1 MSLVKTVNRKVS
13 TTGFW
18 YVVEARLRNML
29 KWTRIIIFVAIA
41 NPVLYLISIGI
52 GVGSLID
59 GNSPV
64 DGVNYLTFLAPA
76 LLASAAIQGMLD
88 EVIFPTFQGFKW
100 YKNFFAMNAT
110 PLTGR
115 DIAGGVFFS
124 ALIRTFFTVTV
135 YTITLY
141 FFGALKSSKALLVV
155 PTAILAGAGFGALI
169 LALAARAKSDDL
181 FMMITGRF
189 IMMPLFLFSGT
200 FYPLEQMPVFLQW
213 IGWISP
219 LWHATDLGRLLTYGS
234 DVSVEMVIVHLAY
247 MLVML
252 VVGLYFAFR
261 NYSKRLAK

>member
-124 ALIRTFFTVTV
+124 ALIRTVFTVSV

-141 FFGALKSSKALLVV
+141 FRKGKA
-155 PTAILAGAGFGALI
+155 
-169 LALAARAKSDDL
+169 
-181 FMMITGRF
+181 
-189 IMMPLFLFSGT
+189 
-200 FYPLEQMPVFLQW
+200 
-213 IGWISP
+213 
-219 LWHATDLGRLLTYGS
+219 
-234 DVSVEMVIVHLAY
+234 
-247 MLVML
+247 
-252 VVGLYFAFR
+252 
-261 NYSKRLAK
+261 

>member
-1 MSLVKTVNRKVS
+1 MSLLKSANRKVS
-13 TTGFW
+13 TIGFW

-76 LLASAAIQGMLD
+76 LLAAAAIQGMLD

-124 ALIRTFFTVTV
+124 ALLRTTFTVLV

-141 FFGALKSSKALLVV
+141 FFGALQSPKALLVV
-155 PTAILAGAGFGALI
+155 PAAILAGAGFGALI
-169 LALAARAKSDDL
+169 LALAARAKKDDF

-200 FYPLEQMPVFLQW
+200 FYPLEQMPIFLQW

-234 DVSVEMVIVHLAY
+234 NVSIEMVVVHLTY
-247 MLVML
+247 MVVML
-252 VVGLYFAFR
+252 VVGLFFAIG

>member
-1 MSLVKTVNRKVS
+1 MSLIKSADRRVS

-59 GNSPV
+59 KNSPV

-100 YKNFFAMNAT
+100 HKNFFAMNAT
-110 PLTGR
+110 PLTGG

-124 ALIRTFFTVTV
+124 ALIRTTFTVVV
-135 YTITLY
+135 YTTTLY
-141 FFGALKSSKALLVV
+141 FFGALKSPKALLVV
-155 PTAILAGAGFGALI
+155 PTSILAGAGFGAYI
-169 LALAARAKSDDL
+169 LALAARAKNDDL

-189 IMMPLFLFSGT
+189 TMMPLFLFSGT
-200 FYPLEQMPVFLQW
+200 FYPLGQMPIFLQW

-234 DVSVEMVIVHLAY
+234 DVSIEMVVIHLTY
-247 MLVML
+247 MTLML
-252 VVGLYFAFR
+252 VVGLFFAFR

>member
-124 ALIRTFFTVTV
+124 ALIRTVFTV
-135 YTITLY
+135 
-141 FFGALKSSKALLVV
+141 
-155 PTAILAGAGFGALI
+155 ILAGAGFGALI

-234 DVSVEMVIVHLAY
+234 DVSVEMVIVHLTY

-252 VVGLYFAFR
+252 VVGLFFAFR

>member
-1 MSLVKTVNRKVS
+1 
-13 TTGFW
+13 
-18 YVVEARLRNML
+18 
-29 KWTRIIIFVAIA
+29 
-41 NPVLYLISIGI
+41 
-52 GVGSLID
+52 
-59 GNSPV
+59 
-64 DGVNYLTFLAPA
+64 
-76 LLASAAIQGMLD
+76 MLD

-124 ALIRTFFTVTV
+124 ALIRTIFTVSI

-141 FFGALKSSKALLVV
+141 FFGALKSSTALLVV

-169 LALAARAKSDDL
+169 LALAALAKKDDF

-200 FYPLEQMPVFLQW
+200 FFPLEQMPIFLQW

-219 LWHATDLGRLLTYGS
+219 LWHATNLGRFLTYGS
-234 DVSVEMVIVHLAY
+234 NVSIGMVAVHLTY
-247 MLVML
+247 MVVML
-252 VVGLYFAFR
+252 VVGLFFASR

>member
-1 MSLVKTVNRKVS
+1 MSIIKSANRRVS
-13 TTGFW
+13 SIGFW

-59 GNSPV
+59 KNSPV

-110 PLTGR
+110 PLNGR

-124 ALIRTFFTVTV
+124 ALLRTILTVSV

-141 FFGALKSSKALLVV
+141 FFGALKSSNALLVV
-155 PTAILAGAGFGALI
+155 PVSIFAGAGFGALI

-200 FYPLEQMPVFLQW
+200 FYPLEQMPIFLQW

-234 DVSVEMVIVHLAY
+234 NVSIGMVVVHLTY

-252 VVGLYFAFR
+252 AAGLFFAFR
-261 NYSKRLAK
+261 NYAKRLAR

>member
-110 PLTGR
+110 PVSGR

-124 ALIRTFFTVTV
+124 ALIRTVFTVSV

-234 DVSVEMVIVHLAY
+234 DVSVEMVIVHLTY

-252 VVGLYFAFR
+252 VVGLFFAFR

>member
-52 GVGSLID
+52 GVGSLMD

-141 FFGALKSSKALLVV
+141 FFGTWASPKIKSTQTKIYEWGPASWPNILVWTSQMKEMLKSDYKCKDTIHTVGPIWFEDSAEKLPNITAPAIAVFNLESHRISSYQGESSLADWYLLF
-155 PTAILAGAGFGALI
+155 PN
-169 LALAARAKSDDL
+169 
-181 FMMITGRF
+181 
-189 IMMPLFLFSGT
+189 
-200 FYPLEQMPVFLQW
+200 
-213 IGWISP
+213 IG
-219 LWHATDLGRLLTYGS
+219 
-234 DVSVEMVIVHLAY
+234 
-247 MLVML
+247 
-252 VVGLYFAFR
+252 
-261 NYSKRLAK
+261 K

>member
-1 MSLVKTVNRKVS
+1 MSLVKTINRKVS

-124 ALIRTFFTVTV
+124 ALIRTVFTVSV

-141 FFGALKSSKALLVV
+141 FFGALKSTKALLVV

>member
-124 ALIRTFFTVTV
+124 ALIRTVFTVSV

-141 FFGALKSSKALLVV
+141 FFGALKSTKALLVV

>member
-1 MSLVKTVNRKVS
+1 MSLVKTVNRKIS

-64 DGVNYLTFLAPA
+64 DGINYLTFLAPA

-124 ALIRTFFTVTV
+124 ALIRTVFTVSV

-234 DVSVEMVIVHLAY
+234 DVSVEMVIVHLTY

-252 VVGLYFAFR
+252 VVGLFFAFR

>member
-1 MSLVKTVNRKVS
+1 MSLIKSADRRVS

-59 GNSPV
+59 KNSPV

-100 YKNFFAMNAT
+100 HKNFFAMNAT
-110 PLTGR
+110 PLTGG

-124 ALIRTFFTVTV
+124 ALIRTTFTVLV
-135 YTITLY
+135 YTTTLY
-141 FFGALKSSKALLVV
+141 FFGALKSPKALLVV
-155 PTAILAGAGFGALI
+155 PTAILAGAGFGAFI
-169 LALAARAKSDDL
+169 LALAARAKNDNL
-181 FMMITGRF
+181 FMMITGRI

-200 FYPLEQMPVFLQW
+200 FYPLSQMPFFLQW

-234 DVSVEMVIVHLAY
+234 NVSVEMVAIHLSY
-247 MLVML
+247 MVVLL
-252 VVGLYFAFR
+252 VVGLFFAFR
-261 NYSKRLAK
+261 NYSTRLAK

>member
-124 ALIRTFFTVTV
+124 ALIRTVFTVSV

>member
-1 MSLVKTVNRKVS
+1 
-13 TTGFW
+13 
-18 YVVEARLRNML
+18 
-29 KWTRIIIFVAIA
+29 
-41 NPVLYLISIGI
+41 
-52 GVGSLID
+52 
-59 GNSPV
+59 
-64 DGVNYLTFLAPA
+64 
-76 LLASAAIQGMLD
+76 
-88 EVIFPTFQGFKW
+88 
-100 YKNFFAMNAT
+100 MNAT

-124 ALIRTFFTVTV
+124 ALIRTVFTVSV

-234 DVSVEMVIVHLAY
+234 DVSVEMVIVHLTY

-252 VVGLYFAFR
+252 VVGLFFAFR

>member
-124 ALIRTFFTVTV
+124 ALIRSVFTVSV

-141 FFGALKSSKALLVV
+141 FFGALKSSKALLIV

-234 DVSVEMVIVHLAY
+234 DVSVEMVIVHLTY

-252 VVGLYFAFR
+252 VVGLFFAFR